1 MRFLLSA
8 LALAGVLGMAWFQ
21 QVGAEELTHTKD
33 TLDTVKQNLKD
44 GKAVLV
50 DVREQ
55 KEWDDG
61 HIAGA
66 LFMPKSKLDVDKEAA
81 ELAKKATGRTVYIL
95 DEPTTGLHFADI
107 HKLLEVLMKLRDS
120 GNTLII
126 IEHNLE
132 VIKCADWVLDLGPE
146 GGFGGGQIVAEG
158 PPEEV
163 AKAPGSH
170 TGRYL
175 QRLLK

>member
-33 TLDTVKQNLKD
+33 TLDTVKKNLKD

-66 LFMPKSKLDVDKEAA
+66 LFMPKSKLDVEKEAA
-81 ELAKKATGRTVYIL
+81 ELAKKLDKNKIVYTHCRAGRRALACGEIL
-95 DEPTTGLHFADI
+95 KKQGFDVRPL
-107 HKLLEVLMKLRDS
+107 KS
-120 GNTLII
+120 GY
-126 IEHNLE
+126 
-132 VIKCADWVLDLGPE
+132 
-146 GGFGGGQIVAEG
+146 
-158 PPEEV
+158 EE
-163 AKAPGSH
+163 
-170 TGRYL
+170 
-175 QRLLK
+175 LLKAGFEKAK

>member
-66 LFMPKSKLDVDKEAA
+66 VFMPKSKLDVEKEAA
-81 ELAKKATGRTVYIL
+81 ELAKKLDKNKIVYTHCRAGRRALACGEIL
-95 DEPTTGLHFADI
+95 KKQGFDVRPL
-107 HKLLEVLMKLRDS
+107 KS
-120 GNTLII
+120 GY
-126 IEHNLE
+126 E
-132 VIKCADWVLDLGPE
+132 DLVKA
-146 GGFGGGQIVAEG
+146 GFEK
-158 PPEEV
+158 
-163 AKAPGSH
+163 AK
-170 TGRYL
+170 
-175 QRLLK
+175 